1 MWTSRLEVVQT
12 LSLISFSC
20 LRKRPKSGQNLPIW
34 NIASFSHFLDVFS
47 AQDERINFSSF
58 ACCQASW
65 DTSLEYPQRVLSRK
79 KYFHFIK
86 GLGNFLGPNRKPKW
100 PKNIFLA
107 PEFYYLH
114 INTWN
119 ISQSR
124 IQKEKFHF
132 SLHLTPEIMPYLFSF
147 LPPQTSPVRFNM
159 IFWWTRPQKRTHNF
173 CIWHIYLD
181 TND

>member
-1 MWTSRLEVVQT
+1 M
-12 LSLISFSC
+12 
-20 LRKRPKSGQNLPIW
+20 
-34 NIASFSHFLDVFS
+34 ASFNHFLDVFS

-107 PEFYYLH
+107 PESYYLH

-119 ISQSR
+119 FTRSR
-124 IQKEKFHF
+124 IQTGILGF
-132 SLHLTPEIMPYLFSF
+132 SLRL
-147 LPPQTSPVRFNM
+147 
-159 IFWWTRPQKRTHNF
+159 
-173 CIWHIYLD
+173 IWHRWCRKHLWIFFMAQNITSLPYSDQQASICEKADRMHSSLLPAPYFVFQVFPYSPHPHVSPL
-181 TND
+181 